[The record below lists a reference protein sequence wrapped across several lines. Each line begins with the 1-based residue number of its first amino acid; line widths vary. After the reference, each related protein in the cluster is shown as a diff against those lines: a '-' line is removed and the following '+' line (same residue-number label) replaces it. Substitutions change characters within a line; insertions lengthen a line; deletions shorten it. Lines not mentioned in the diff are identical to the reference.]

1 MSEGLII
8 ELMQL
13 TMQTVAILAAPMIVT
28 VMVVGIVSQILQTV
42 TQLKD
47 QSLSFVP
54 KVIVAGIVL
63 LISIPWY
70 INHLKHYVD
79 IIFSYMGRGTM

>member
-13 TMQTVAILAAPMIVT
+13 TMQSVALLSAPMIIT
-28 VMVVGIVSQILQTV
+28 VMIVGIVSQILQTV

-54 KVIVAGIVL
+54 KVVVAGIVL
-63 LISIPWY
+63 VVSIPWY

-79 IIFSYMGRGTM
+79 IIFSYMSRGTM